1 MNLNYTTMFRPLE
14 AIISSRF
21 RYPGGGIKF
30 KVGVDGGN
38 EGIAE
43 SRLCMALIEFCVCVG
58 VM

>member
-1 MNLNYTTMFRPLE
+1 MFRPLE